1 MVELCGQSPPL
12 IAEHAAFIEFENIN
26 TIIQTE
32 HLEDCEQ
39 EHENL
44 DSILQTAY
52 LLYQANQLFFDE
64 RDISGILEINDQDD
78 LETSFSHLNIDSEST
93 DPLSVDDTSC
103 ASVQE
108 STNVM
113 KMFGFEKYKVPP
125 LLFRHPHL
133 PLEEMMTSL
142 N

>member
-1 MVELCGQSPPL
+1 MVELCGQSPSP

-32 HLEDCEQ
+32 QLEDCEQ

-52 LLYQANQLFFDE
+52 LLYQANQLLSNE
-64 RDISGILEINDQDD
+64 RDMSGILEINDEEDD
-78 LETSFSHLNIDSEST
+78 LETSLSHMNIDSEST
-93 DPLSVDDTSC
+93 DPVSVDDTSC

-113 KMFGFEKYKVPP
+113 KMFGFEKYEVPP
-125 LLFRHPHL
+125 LLCRHP
-133 PLEEMMTSL
+133 PPATGRDDDL